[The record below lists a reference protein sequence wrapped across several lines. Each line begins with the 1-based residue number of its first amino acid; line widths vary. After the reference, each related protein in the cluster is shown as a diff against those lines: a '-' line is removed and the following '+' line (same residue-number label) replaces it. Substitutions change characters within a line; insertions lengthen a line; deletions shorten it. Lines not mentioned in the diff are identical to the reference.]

1 MKYVREYV
9 HAYLS
14 DTLSEARGHIQ
25 EYADSFSHTMQA
37 ALATRQQGQPML
49 VLHATVYLRR
59 MYGVCMVNVW
69 QALMLLHECSP

>member
-1 MKYVREYV
+1 MDATVESSVKYVREYV

-14 DTLSEARGHIQ
+14 DTLSKARGHIQ

-49 VLHATVYLRR
+49 VLLAMVY
-59 MYGVCMVNVW
+59 VQCMCGR
-69 QALMLLHECSP
+69 Q